1 MEALQLYYSILCVLI
16 FGICVYFYWKRFPFV
31 EALSFAVCLIVLPM
45 SHLFHIIWGETYAYT
60 LCESNADELFSWTK
74 CIGVDFYE
82 VFLNSYE
89 ITVFIQVALLRGVL
103 IYLCESKRNQTMNYS
118 IRTWW
123 LYLIVFSSI
132 AIVLAFLL
140 MVLPGNMLQDYAPVY
155 NVLALLVSGLI
166 LFLFQMQPRQL
177 QKNRDEEEIPLKD
190 LESISDSEI

>member
-1 MEALQLYYSILCVLI
+1 MEALQLYYTILCVLI
-16 FGICVYFYWKRFPFV
+16 FGICVYFYWKRFPLV
-31 EALSFAVCLIVLPM
+31 EALLFAVCLVTLPM

-60 LCESNADELFSWTK
+60 LCESNADEIFSWTK

-89 ITVFIQVALLRGVL
+89 ITVFIQVALLRGVF
-103 IYLCESKRNQTMNYS
+103 IYLCEKQRNQTMNYS
-118 IRTWW
+118 LRTWW

-132 AIVLAFLL
+132 AIVLSFLL
-140 MVLPGNMLQDYAPVY
+140 MVLPGNMLQDYAPIY

-166 LFLFQMQPRQL
+166 IFLFQMKPRQL
-177 QKNRDEEEIPLKD
+177 QKNREEEEIPLKD

>member
-1 MEALQLYYSILCVLI
+1 MEALQLYYSILCVLV
-16 FGICVYFYWKRFPFV
+16 FGIYVYFYWKRFPFV